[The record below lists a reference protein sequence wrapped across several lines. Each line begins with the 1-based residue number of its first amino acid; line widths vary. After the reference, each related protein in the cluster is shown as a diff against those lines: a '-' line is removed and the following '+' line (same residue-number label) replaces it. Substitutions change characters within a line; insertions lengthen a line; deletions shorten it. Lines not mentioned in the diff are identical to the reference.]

1 MISSF
6 GHFHSGAPKKKI
18 FCYYS
23 SSANARPTVGKF
35 WPEHIDP
42 FLCTHII
49 FAFADI
55 TKDGMGIKNN
65 NWNDLGENGTVQV
78 YDIVEFNKLL

>member
-1 MISSF
+1 MMIMTCF
-6 GHFHSGAPKKKI
+6 PHPCQPGEPKKKI

-23 SSANARPTVGKF
+23 SSANARPSVGKF

-55 TKDGMGIKNN
+55 TKDGKGIKNN
-65 NWNDLGENGTVQV
+65 NWNDLGDYGQFSSLVS
-78 YDIVEFNKLL
+78 